1 MAGISDKALKG
12 NYAENKVRFNGKE
25 LQNKEFSDGTGLEEY
40 DFGTRFYDQQL
51 VVLHSIDPKADQMRR
66 FSPYA
71 YAFDNPL
78 RFIDPDGR
86 APEDVV
92 LSGSQKDKA
101 FAELQKSVQ
110 GQLNLSM
117 DANGK
122 VSYTTVQGATPNADA
137 TQLTK
142 AIDDHSVTVNV
153 NATDSKTTPDGSL
166 YIGGAFGG
174 NTVSVN
180 VDNPVSKSLAPTISV
195 TADAKQNVNPSVLA
209 ASDAPYGKAGA
220 NTLHEVTEAYQ
231 GAKMSQATG
240 VSSGDAKAPG
250 SVYQA
255 AHNAATPQAGPIYE
269 TVYDKNGNVLPNYQ
283 GAVRAEYSVRPPGK
297 APVIIMTYPSF
308 TCMQYFLLCS

>member
-1 MAGISDKALKG
+1 YYPFGLTMAGISDKALKA
-12 NYAENKVRFNGKE
+12 NYAQNKFRFNGKE
-25 LQNKEFSDGTGLEEY
+25 LQNQKFADGSGLEEY

-122 VSYTTVQGATPNADA
+122 VSYTTVQGAAPNADA

-166 YIGGAFGG
+166 YIGGTFGG

-180 VDNPVSKSLAPTISV
+180 VDNSVSKSLAHTISV
-195 TADAKQNVNPSVLA
+195 TDLA
-209 ASDAPYGKAGA
+209 
-220 NTLHEVTEAYQ
+220 
-231 GAKMSQATG
+231 
-240 VSSGDAKAPG
+240 
-250 SVYQA
+250 
-255 AHNAATPQAGPIYE
+255 
-269 TVYDKNGNVLPNYQ
+269 
-283 GAVRAEYSVRPPGK
+283 
-297 APVIIMTYPSF
+297 
-308 TCMQYFLLCS
+308 LL